1 MPHQLEK
8 LTANLVV
15 ANVERSLAFYHD
27 VLGFSATATVPDAAP
42 YVFAWVESGGVSV
55 MLNSREAAAAE
66 YPAFSERPVGGTLT
80 LFVNVSGIRDA
91 YAAIKDRVKVVMP
104 LQTKWY
110 GVTEFAFEDPDGYI
124 ITFAEREPEA

>member
-1 MPHQLEK
+1 MPHSLQK

-15 ANVERSLAFYHD
+15 SNVERSLAFYRD
-27 VLGFSATATVPDAAP
+27 VLGFSVTATVPEAAP

-55 MLNSREAAAAE
+55 MVNSREAAAAE
-66 YPAFSERPVGGTLT
+66 YPAFSDRPLGGTLT

-91 YAAIKDRVKVVMP
+91 YASLRDRVKVVMP
-104 LQTKWY
+104 LETKWY